1 MYHNRWPMW
10 DYADSRCE
18 QLLWICSVLW
28 PLVLLVC
35 SLYGREL
42 DFYEN

>member
-1 MYHNRWPMW
+1 MYHHGWPMW
-10 DYADSRCE
+10 EYADSRCS

-28 PLVLLVC
+28 PLVLVC